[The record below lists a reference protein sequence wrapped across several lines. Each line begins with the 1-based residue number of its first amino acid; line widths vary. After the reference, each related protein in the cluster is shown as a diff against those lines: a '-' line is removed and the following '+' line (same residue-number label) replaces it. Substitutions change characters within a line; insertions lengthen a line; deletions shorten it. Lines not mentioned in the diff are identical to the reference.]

1 MSFLDSLFSLH
12 GKRAVVT
19 GAARGLGL
27 AMTEG
32 LLHAGADVVMVGS
45 NEERLNEEAAIFES
59 KGLRATPMTCDL
71 AEPEQLS
78 ALIDN
83 ILTGGPVQVLVN
95 NAGVTHT
102 HELAEY
108 PDEAWNHTFDVNVR
122 APFQL
127 AKRLS
132 PIMIENRGGS
142 IINITSIAAEV
153 GMPNNPA
160 YIAAKGALKQLTCAL
175 AADLG
180 EYGVR
185 VNNIGPG
192 YFKTD
197 MAQLSWNDP
206 ERRKARAERA
216 LLKRWGEPIDLVGA
230 VIYLASD
237 ASSFVTGQSLYV
249 DGGWLAKGL

>member
-1 MSFLDSLFSLH
+1 MSFLESLFSLE
-12 GKRAVVT
+12 GKRVVVT

-32 LLHAGADVVMVGS
+32 LLRAGANVVMVGS
-45 NEERLNEEAAIFES
+45 NEERLNEQAATFES
-59 KGLRATPMTCDL
+59 QGLPATPMTCDL
-71 AEPEQLS
+71 RVPEQLA
-78 ALIDN
+78 ALIDD
-83 ILTGGPVQVLVN
+83 ILAGGPVHVLVN

-102 HELAEY
+102 HELPEY
-108 PDEAWNHTFDVNVR
+108 PDDAWNHTFDVNVR

-132 PIMIENRGGS
+132 PIMIESGGGS

-160 YIAAKGALKQLTCAL
+160 YAAAKGALKQLTRAL

-180 EYGVR
+180 EYSVR

-192 YFKTD
+192 YFMTD

-206 ERRKARAERA
+206 DRRKARAERS
-216 LLKRWGEPIDLVGA
+216 LLKRWGEPRDLIGA
-230 VIYLASD
+230 VVYLASD

-249 DGGWLAKGL
+249 DGGWLSKGL